1 LNTETESRS
10 AGLPDVCQTI
20 NCSFSE
26 EKETHQLFSQTVQL
40 EDGKI
45 QKIRNGELQTSA
57 TKLIRKIYR
66 PL

>member
-1 LNTETESRS
+1 MPNHQL
-10 AGLPDVCQTI
+10 
-20 NCSFSE
+20 CSFSE

-45 QKIRNGELQTSA
+45 QKIQNGELQISA
-57 TKLIRKIYR
+57 TKLIRKIYH